1 MVGLFHNVTSTP
13 LAVACINAYYH
24 IKWGLQARC
33 GVDSWVPRRCKW
45 IVQDFWALALTLKKA
60 EKNTFHTKETKQT
73 KKIRKGVLMHGLG
86 LTLRLLCY
94 LLFKSAF
101 CSRRANFCNWGRC
114 HSFLCPAGQTHLNCC
129 PKLLQVVEY
138 HHGYTS
144 RPALAEGL
152 SSKVIG
158 RGMIGKGMT
167 DMTLVLFPCQTF
179 PCPFFSLVSGRSQ
192 ILHFAVVRVKL
203 DASALFMPG
212 PCH

>member
-1 MVGLFHNVTSTP
+1 
-13 LAVACINAYYH
+13 
-24 IKWGLQARC
+24 
-33 GVDSWVPRRCKW
+33 
-45 IVQDFWALALTLKKA
+45 
-60 EKNTFHTKETKQT
+60 
-73 KKIRKGVLMHGLG
+73 MHGLG

-138 HHGYTS
+138 QHGYTS

-179 PCPFFSLVSGRSQ
+179 PYPFFRS
-192 ILHFAVVRVKL
+192 
-203 DASALFMPG
+203 
-212 PCH
+212 